1 MNEFSLEKIFGQNDD
16 QRRVCWALLG
26 GTVSQY
32 VAHPPAL
39 VAGLRPGVGAVL
51 DDVADLVAVVAGVL
65 LLATVSRDVA
75 AAVALVAPVLLL
87 AALPGEVPEP
97 VALVALAASSAVTSA
112 ASTLAISSV
121 SLGALAGKVTSSVTP
136 SKLQ

>member
-1 MNEFSLEKIFGQNDD
+1 MKKSPCDVVI
-16 QRRVCWALLG
+16 
-26 GTVSQY
+26 
-32 VAHPPAL
+32 
-39 VAGLRPGVGAVL
+39 GVGPY
-51 DDVADLVAVVAGVL
+51 LVAVVAGVL
-65 LLATVSRDVA
+65 LLATVSGDVA

-87 AALPGEVPEP
+87 AALPGEVSEP
-97 VALVALAASSAVTSA
+97 VALEALAASSAVTSA

>member
-1 MNEFSLEKIFGQNDD
+1 MIECTKVDQQAISTTTLRSTSLG
-16 QRRVCWALLG
+16 RA
-26 GTVSQY
+26 VSAD
-32 VAHPPAL
+32 VADAPAA
-39 VAGLRPGVGAVL
+39 VAGLGAGGGAVPGH
-51 DDVADLVAVVAGVL
+51 VPHLVAVVAGVL
-65 LLATVSRDVA
+65 LLATVSGDVA